1 MQENQLRCWAID
13 YQIERSSAM
22 AMDKAYEVLK
32 DREKMVNLV
41 VLGMGGIRIDR
52 ACKLD
57 CHPTLT
63 I

>member
-1 MQENQLRCWAID
+1 
-13 YQIERSSAM
+13 M